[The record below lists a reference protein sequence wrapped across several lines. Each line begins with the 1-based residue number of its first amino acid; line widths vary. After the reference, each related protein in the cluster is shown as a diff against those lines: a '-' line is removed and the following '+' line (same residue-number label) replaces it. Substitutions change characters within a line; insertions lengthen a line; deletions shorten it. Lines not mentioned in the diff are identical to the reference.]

1 MNYET
6 VIFYVFAVVSTLYI
20 LHFGFYLVGA
30 NAYDVWQSRRHH
42 RRHRAA
48 SQGMTHIYEPL
59 VTVAISAH
67 NEEKVIERCL
77 DSLRCSSYQH
87 IQVIVVDDGSKDATY
102 EIVQTY
108 ALEHPELNLLGLRK
122 RKNGGKG
129 AALNHALS
137 RYAQGELAM
146 TLDADSII
154 APSAIGNA
162 VAYFTDPRVVGVA
175 ANVQILDDFTV
186 LGVLQKFEHM
196 VGYRS
201 KKVYSLTNCEFVVG
215 GVASTYRM
223 DTLREVGFYDTGTV
237 TEDIGL
243 SMKIVN
249 RGNRAHRL
257 LYAADVVAATE
268 GVDTFRGL
276 LRQRY
281 RWKYGSLQ
289 NLIKY
294 RKLIG
299 NTQDGTYSRSLAFYR
314 MPMAVT
320 SELALLFAPAIW
332 AYVLYWT
339 LASLSLRLIVGAY
352 LTITIY
358 TFITIWFDENI
369 SVLDRVRLSLYAPIA
384 YFIYYIMDVIQ
395 FVSIVKC
402 LRRSHFLLRQKDI
415 GSLWVSPR
423 RIGREVT
430 VS

>member
-6 VIFYVFAVVSTLYI
+6 VILYIFGVVSTLYI

-48 SQGMTHIYEPL
+48 SQGRTHIYEPL
-59 VTVAISAH
+59 VTIAISAH
-67 NEEKVIERCL
+67 NEEKVIARCL
-77 DSLRCSSYQH
+77 DSLCTSSYQH
-87 IQVIVVDDGSKDATY
+87 VQIIVVDDGSKDETFA
-102 EIVQTY
+102 IVKEY
-108 ALEHPELNLLGLRK
+108 AFEHPELNLLPLRK

-129 AALNHALS
+129 AALNYAL
-137 RYAQGELAM
+137 REYAQGELAM

-154 APSAIGNA
+154 SRGAVGNA
-162 VAYFTDPRVVGVA
+162 VAYFTDPNIVGVA

-201 KKVYSLTNCEFVVG
+201 KKVYSLANCEFVVG

-223 DTLREVGFYDTGTV
+223 EVLREVGFYDTDTV

-243 SMKIVN
+243 SMKIVS
-249 RGNRAHRL
+249 RGNRAQRL
-257 LYAADVVAATE
+257 VYAADVVAATE
-268 GVDTFRGL
+268 GVDTFHGL

-289 NLIKY
+289 NLVKY
-294 RKLIG
+294 RHLIG
-299 NTQDGTYSRSLAFYR
+299 THDENFTRSLALYR
-314 MPMAVT
+314 LPMAVA
-320 SELALLFAPAIW
+320 SEFALLFAPAIW
-332 AYVLYWT
+332 GYVLYWT
-339 LASLSLRLIVGAY
+339 FASLSLKLIVGAY
-352 LTITIY
+352 LTITVY

-369 SVLDRVRLSLYAPIA
+369 SVWDRVRLSAYAPIA
-384 YFIYYIMDVIQ
+384 YFIYYIMDLIQ

-402 LRRSHFLLRQKDI
+402 LRRSHFLLRQKSI

-423 RIGREVT
+423 RIGREVA
-430 VS
+430 VG